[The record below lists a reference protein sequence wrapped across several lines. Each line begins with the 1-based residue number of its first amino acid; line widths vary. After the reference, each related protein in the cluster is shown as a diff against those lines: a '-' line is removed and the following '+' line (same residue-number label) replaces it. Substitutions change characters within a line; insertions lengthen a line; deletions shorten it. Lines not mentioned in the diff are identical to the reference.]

1 MFIKAFRAIDDRE
14 SCERFAKG
22 HEDVLLSIGIKKVTS
37 SDDSWFDNPEV
48 YVISLE
54 ENNVVYG
61 GARIHVTNG
70 EYELPLEEAVGRLDP
85 RIYDEVRNV
94 DNLRSG
100 EICGLWSSN
109 EMAGKGLSI
118 LLARAS
124 LAKAGVAIA
133 NQLKIKT
140 LYSLMAPWTL
150 RTAMKMGFKVLK
162 TVGEKGAFSY
172 PRPDLKATVVVLRDT
187 DSLIEA
193 REDERKAIIDLRNE
207 PIQEREEEIFTGK
220 EVYKVNYDLFIE
232 GLNI

>member
-1 MFIKAFRAIDDRE
+1 
-14 SCERFAKG
+14 
-22 HEDVLLSIGIKKVTS
+22 
-37 SDDSWFDNPEV
+37 
-48 YVISLE
+48 
-54 ENNVVYG
+54 
-61 GARIHVTNG
+61 
-70 EYELPLEEAVGRLDP
+70 
-85 RIYDEVRNV
+85 
-94 DNLRSG
+94 
-100 EICGLWSSN
+100 
-109 EMAGKGLSI
+109 
-118 LLARAS
+118 
-124 LAKAGVAIA
+124 
-133 NQLKIKT
+133 
-140 LYSLMAPWTL
+140 MAPWTL